1 MQPKDCNP
9 KLTGKFSN
17 VVCAVVRAVQEKGLK
32 NAGIGP
38 TAVRH
43 FLSDSIYLWGCGERA
58 ANEEHDPTLSDRAIG
73 WLILLVSRLGCRRLA
88 VSIVLARGQRLF

>member
-9 KLTGKFSN
+9 NLNGKFLN
-17 VVCAVVRAVQEKGLK
+17 VFRAVFREAPEKGLK
-32 NAGIGP
+32 NAGNGP

-73 WLILLVSRLGCRRLA
+73 WLILMVSRLGCGRSA
-88 VSIVLARGQRLF
+88 VPVVLARGQRL